1 MWRGQAFIGFID
13 ACYCVSG
20 HSIKRSLATRLAF
33 DETIEPE
40 PESVR
45 KVSRLDAD
53 LLSSSRHGPGL
64 RRFTSENFETTSK
77 LSSENSDLRS
87 RLEEVEAASAGDRA
101 KVASMETRMRS
112 LEMER
117 ETDKVE
123 WDQQRGAMER
133 ESLDSKEQIDTLK
146 LRVKQFKQRESE
158 ILKEGSRSRKSSIDR
173 SAELEIKLSK
183 LRTENEQL
191 SEEVAKC
198 RSSLAGKPD
207 INKFQYNQ
215 EIKDFKNKISDLES
229 NENFLTSELKR
240 LEKNKAEGEESVE
253 KLGAVEKEL
262 MIEKLKV
269 DQLKGE
275 LEANQEAVI
284 QRTVMREKLEK
295 FDELQNE
302 NIRLR
307 STNKLLTET
316 AENAALLKEKLK
328 QMEADKKRMEARC
341 QLMNEVT
348 AELEVARTVARDWGR
363 LVGDWVSGED
373 RDSLGLEAGSEVSVA
388 AARKVVR
395 VWQERELGY
404 VDKINSFT
412 HTEADLRT
420 KLEAETG
427 ERAKLEVDVAGVRK
441 QQEDQAR
448 LVKKLQRKLLLV
460 TKERDSFKAILESYE
475 KEMTVTEDNVFQDKI
490 NALEKTNAEYK
501 AMIDMLE
508 EDREGNSAPIT
519 VVDNSAE
526 VSEARIKIQSL
537 TEKNLQLELELERRA
552 IKGDFNPTDTKVIHF
567 LNNPTSVAVEK
578 RAAEM
583 SELLNENTALKARI
597 QLLEEGQTKDL
608 TLMVGAK
615 VEEGEGERIKEL
627 KVDLEKAEKREK
639 RMMEAFK
646 NTSQEFRE
654 VVYKL
659 TGYRIDV
666 LSNNIYKL
674 IPVDAESSE
683 DNLLFQKKEDGEIC
697 MLESDFSLE
706 LGELME
712 EHLERHNSI
721 PMFLAG
727 LVRRLYFKKH
737 GMTED
742 DEQDY
747 NDGDDDDDMG
757 SDDNSN
763 QSNNS
768 SESEEI
774 IEIDD
779 D

>member
-1 MWRGQAFIGFID
+1 
-13 ACYCVSG
+13 
-20 HSIKRSLATRLAF
+20 
-33 DETIEPE
+33 
-40 PESVR
+40 
-45 KVSRLDAD
+45 
-53 LLSSSRHGPGL
+53 
-64 RRFTSENFETTSK
+64 
-77 LSSENSDLRS
+77 
-87 RLEEVEAASAGDRA
+87 
-101 KVASMETRMRS
+101 
-112 LEMER
+112 
-117 ETDKVE
+117 
-123 WDQQRGAMER
+123 
-133 ESLDSKEQIDTLK
+133 
-146 LRVKQFKQRESE
+146 
-158 ILKEGSRSRKSSIDR
+158 
-173 SAELEIKLSK
+173 
-183 LRTENEQL
+183 
-191 SEEVAKC
+191 
-198 RSSLAGKPD
+198 
-207 INKFQYNQ
+207 
-215 EIKDFKNKISDLES
+215 
-229 NENFLTSELKR
+229 
-240 LEKNKAEGEESVE
+240 
-253 KLGAVEKEL
+253 
-262 MIEKLKV
+262 
-269 DQLKGE
+269 
-275 LEANQEAVI
+275 
-284 QRTVMREKLEK
+284 
-295 FDELQNE
+295 
-302 NIRLR
+302 
-307 STNKLLTET
+307 
-316 AENAALLKEKLK
+316 
-328 QMEADKKRMEARC
+328 
-341 QLMNEVT
+341 
-348 AELEVARTVARDWGR
+348 
-363 LVGDWVSGED
+363 
-373 RDSLGLEAGSEVSVA
+373 
-388 AARKVVR
+388 
-395 VWQERELGY
+395 
-404 VDKINSFT
+404 
-412 HTEADLRT
+412 
-420 KLEAETG
+420 
-427 ERAKLEVDVAGVRK
+427 
-441 QQEDQAR
+441 
-448 LVKKLQRKLLLV
+448 
-460 TKERDSFKAILESYE
+460 
-475 KEMTVTEDNVFQDKI
+475 
-490 NALEKTNAEYK
+490 
-501 AMIDMLE
+501 MIDMLE

-615 VEEGEGERIKEL
+615 VEEDEGERIKEL

-683 DNLLFQKKEDGEIC
+683 DNLVFQKTEDGEIC

-727 LVRRLYFKKH
+727 LIRRLYFKKH